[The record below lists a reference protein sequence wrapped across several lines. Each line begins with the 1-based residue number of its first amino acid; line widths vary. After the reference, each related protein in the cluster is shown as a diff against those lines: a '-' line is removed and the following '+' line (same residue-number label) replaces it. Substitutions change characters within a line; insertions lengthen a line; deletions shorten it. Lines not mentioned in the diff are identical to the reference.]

1 MTIAAGEALGIDV
14 RKLEAK
20 DEGQWRRPL
29 FGRLVG
35 SADQWTPPLATA
47 FGQEASRWVQLALAH
62 A

>member
-20 DEGQWRRPL
+20 DEGQWRHPL
-29 FGRLVG
+29 FSRPVG

-47 FGQEASRWVQLALAH
+47 FA
-62 A
+62 